1 MWLIT
6 TFLIKN
12 ATLTVEFFSFH
23 LMKEVIL
30 RRVTRHA
37 YRIRQRSRSK
47 GPSINY
53 ACSSPSPEA
62 P

>member
-1 MWLIT
+1 MYHGR
-6 TFLIKN
+6 
-12 ATLTVEFFSFH
+12 EFFSFH

-47 GPSINY
+47 GPSINDVCNSLWIWLLPPQKPY
-53 ACSSPSPEA
+53 EF
-62 P
+62 